1 MKTDF
6 AWYGTQTF
14 FGTEIKDAAY
24 IQHSLRYSGFYHP
37 HVWRWHGAM
46 GRHHRWSFSYAKRRR
61 IYSSF
66 SRPFR
71 SVYSP
76 HLLWRTFT
84 FFSSGT
90 EYLSLRLIISETDQR
105 RQDLTLYTAHSRRSV
120 CAGCAMQKNLAL
132 HHRCGIFYKA
142 TTLLFDLSDQRP
154 VSKYPWSPS
163 SLTYYA

>member
-66 SRPFR
+66 SRPFW

-90 EYLSLRLIISETDQR
+90 EYLSLRRISDDRIWPFILHIRDAPSVLVALCKRTSLFTIVVVSSTR
-105 RQDLTLYTAHSRRSV
+105 LLRSCLTCPT
-120 CAGCAMQKNLAL
+120 NAL
-132 HHRCGIFYKA
+132 SANIPGLLHLSL
-142 TTLLFDLSDQRP
+142 TTLSQ
-154 VSKYPWSPS
+154 Y
-163 SLTYYA
+163 